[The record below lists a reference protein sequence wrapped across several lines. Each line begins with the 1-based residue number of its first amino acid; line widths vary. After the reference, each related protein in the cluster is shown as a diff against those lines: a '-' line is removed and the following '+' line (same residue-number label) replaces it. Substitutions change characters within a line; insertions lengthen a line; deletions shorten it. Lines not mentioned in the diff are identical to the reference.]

1 MVSTEVTRVS
11 NCKQGLKITVPAA
24 DIDAIRE
31 SQVKVVQ
38 KEAEIQGFRRGRAPL
53 PLVKKYYQATI
64 ERYTLDEAMQHGY
77 QEGLKESKLD
87 PIAEPVIT
95 KFDFDDQKNLI
106 MEVEVD
112 TYPEVELKKYSGI
125 KVEKEV
131 FKITN
136 DDVQDSLDYLRKQKA
151 EVATVDDKAVNGH
164 FVTVT
169 MQEVDESGVPIIG
182 KKYEDIRFEIGDGK
196 FDRDIETQMIGL
208 KSGEQKQVEKKYE
221 GKDVPE
227 NMRGKTER
235 FQVTINKIETESLPE
250 LTDEFVSELKYEEID
265 TVDKLKDRIKTN
277 LEAQWGQESE
287 QRFYHKF
294 VHELLENNPFEVPD
308 SVVDRYLDQ
317 IVEDVKKRDKKVN
330 DEQVRKNYRSEAV
343 FNIKWFYLK
352 EKIAEKENIKAEES
366 DLEKYLEDI
375 KEENLRKIYSENADL
390 KKRIMNDIFE
400 KKIFEYL
407 VDQSKISVKE
417 KSIRKEMG
425 SL

>member
-24 DIDAIRE
+24 DIDVIRE
-31 SQVKVVQ
+31 SQIKVVQ
-38 KEAEIQGFRRGRAPL
+38 KEAEIQGFRRGKAPL

-87 PIAEPVIT
+87 PVAEPVIT

-112 TYPEVELKKYSGI
+112 TYPEVELKKYTGI

-131 FKITN
+131 FKITGE
-136 DDVQDSLDYLRKQKA
+136 DVQDSLDYLRKQKA
-151 EVATVDDKAVNGH
+151 EISTVDGKSENGH
-164 FVTVT
+164 FITVT
-169 MQEVDESGVPIIG
+169 MQEMDESGVPIIG

-196 FDRDIETQMIGL
+196 FDRDIENQMIGL
-208 KSGEQKQVEKKYE
+208 KAGEQKQINKKYE

-227 NMRGKTER
+227 NMLGKTER
-235 FQVTINKIETESLPE
+235 FQVTVNKIEAESLPE
-250 LTDEFVSELKYEEID
+250 LTNEFVSELKYEEID
-265 TVDKLKDRIKTN
+265 TVDKLKERIKTN

-294 VHELLENNPFEVPD
+294 VHELLEINPFEVPD

-330 DEQVRKNYRSEAV
+330 EDRVRKNYRSEAV

-352 EKIAEKENIKAEES
+352 EKIAEKENIKAEEA
-366 DLEKYLEDI
+366 DFDKYLEDI
-375 KEENLRKIYSENADL
+375 KEDNLRKIYSENAEL

>member
-24 DIDAIRE
+24 DIDTIRE
-31 SQVKVVQ
+31 SQIKVVQ
-38 KEAEIQGFRRGRAPL
+38 KEAEIQGFRRGKAPL

-87 PIAEPVIT
+87 PVAEPVIT

-131 FKITN
+131 FKITGE
-136 DDVQDSLDYLRKQKA
+136 DVQDSLDYLRKQKA
-151 EVATVDDKAVNGH
+151 EISTVDGKSENGH
-164 FVTVT
+164 FITVT

-208 KSGEQKQVEKKYE
+208 KAGEQKQIDKKYE

-227 NMRGKTER
+227 NMLGKTER
-235 FQVTINKIETESLPE
+235 FQVTVNKIETESLPE

-265 TVDKLKDRIKTN
+265 TVDKLKERIKTN
-277 LEAQWGQESE
+277 LESQWGQESE

-330 DEQVRKNYRSEAV
+330 EDRVRKNYRSESV

-352 EKIAEKENIKAEES
+352 EKIAEKENIKSEDA
-366 DLEKYLEDI
+366 DFEKYLEDI
-375 KEENLRKIYSENADL
+375 KEDNLRKIYSENAEL

>member
-366 DLEKYLEDI
+366 DFEKYLEDI
-375 KEENLRKIYSENADL
+375 KEENLRKIYAENADL